1 MVKFEFTDPLI
12 QNQTPGFS
20 TECILNTEFE
30 RIKKHLEEG
39 DRVKQRGDKMFTCI
53 YCPSTGTREA
63 INNKTSRRAKGLLT
77 QIKDKVVK
85 VFRTYRHMKPRSI
98 PNVQMEM
105 VTTTTTTTSSASDG
119 DVVGHEEEPVEWT
132 AEVETGVHIVFIS
145 EPNFIGNSI
154 KKVYFRD
161 NYEKVKE
168 LYSVQTC
175 TPPQELQSSDGLH
188 IWTLQSVPVSNPPE
202 ESPYNTAEESTA
214 EESTVVSSGSSVQNP
229 DSSDHCSSDDIQ
241 QSLSHNHLSMI
252 KNASSSDGAS
262 TSSPKRYFYDQ
273 EIEWVEEDQP
283 GVSLTIRSFPDG
295 TRKIRRIRFW

>member
-1 MVKFEFTDPLI
+1 M
-12 QNQTPGFS
+12 
-20 TECILNTEFE
+20 
-30 RIKKHLEEG
+30 
-39 DRVKQRGDKMFTCI
+39 
-53 YCPSTGTREA
+53 
-63 INNKTSRRAKGLLT
+63 
-77 QIKDKVVK
+77 VVK

-105 VTTTTTTTSSASDG
+105 VRTTTTTSSASDG

-132 AEVETGVHIVFIS
+132 AEVETGVHIVFVS

-154 KKVYFRD
+154 KKVYFSEDMFDVEDARAWWRD
-161 NYEKVKE
+161 NYEKVME

-188 IWTLQSVPVSNPPE
+188 ISTLQSVPVSNPPE

-214 EESTVVSSGSSVQNP
+214 EECTVVSSGSSVQNP
-229 DSSDHCSSDDIQ
+229 DSSHHCSSDDIQ

-252 KNASSSDGAS
+252 KDTSSSDGAS

-273 EIEWVEEDQP
+273 EIEWVGEDQP
-283 GVSLTIRSFPDG
+283 GVSLMIRSFPDG
-295 TRKIRRIRFW
+295 TREIRRIRFW